1 MNLDPQQDQGYPRT
15 KRSSG
20 SVGNAVES
28 GWKNKKSMS
37 GSITS
42 MMNKPKESAPP
53 SLEKRSHYG
62 SDWECPLSLGSPNM
76 KGKPKTLQ
84 IKTESEKHTL
94 LIC

>member
-42 MMNKPKESAPP
+42 MMNKPKESMPP
-53 SLEKRSHYG
+53 ELGKKVALWKRLG
-62 SDWECPLSLGSPNM
+62 VPAKPRLSEYERQTKNTAN
-76 KGKPKTLQ
+76 KDK
-84 IKTESEKHTL
+84 I
-94 LIC
+94 